1 MRPLPNKVIAD
12 PIFNL
17 REICKQMILLE
28 DHLVHP
34 SKRCPDCIT
43 KHFLMIEALSD
54 EMGSLDPINANGC
67 GQFSFWIR
75 SLHQAWL
82 NRIYPCETIAV
93 NLRSVRKNMCRQLF
107 GY

>member
-1 MRPLPNKVIAD
+1 MRPLPNKVLTD
-12 PIFNL
+12 PSFNL

-28 DHLVHP
+28 DHLVNP

-43 KHFLMIEALSD
+43 KHFLMTEALSD
-54 EMGSLDPINANGC
+54 EIGTLDPFNAAVANS
-67 GQFSFWIR
+67 FSFWIR

-82 NRIYPCETIAV
+82 NHILSCENIAM
-93 NLRSVRKNMCRQLF
+93 NLRSVRKMLCQQLF